1 MTEHLNIKKFQ
12 KIYQNTI
19 DMLKARKYLMKE
31 YFKNGKQIKISE
43 DYLIEKY
50 KENNC
55 KLIINKNADEKLSL
69 YFYNSKIGI
78 NELKEL
84 FQLLQEE
91 NVKHL
96 ILITKHKLTSY
107 AKKEMKILGKNMEK
121 ELFYFNE
128 MIFNITKHELVPK
141 HELLTIK
148 ETEMFIKNIGKKIP
162 HIKITDKVCRYF
174 NGKIDQI
181 FRICRKNE
189 IYYRIVVA

>member
-1 MTEHLNIKKFQ
+1 MTEHLDINQFQ

-19 DMLKARKYLMKE
+19 DMFKARKYIMKE
-31 YFKNGKQIKISE
+31 YYKCGKQIKIT
-43 DYLIEKY
+43 DDDLIENY
-50 KENNC
+50 KNENC
-55 KLIINKNADEKLSL
+55 KLIINKGNDEILSV

-84 FQLLQEE
+84 FGRLQEE

-96 ILITKHKLTSY
+96 ILITKYKLTSY

-121 ELFYFNE
+121 ELFYFSE

-141 HELLTIK
+141 HELLTEK
-148 ETEMFIKNIGKKIP
+148 ETKIFVQNIGKKIP
-162 HIKITDKVCRYF
+162 QIKITDKVCRYF

-181 FRICRKNE
+181 FRIYRKNE
-189 IYYRIVVA
+189 IYYRIVTA